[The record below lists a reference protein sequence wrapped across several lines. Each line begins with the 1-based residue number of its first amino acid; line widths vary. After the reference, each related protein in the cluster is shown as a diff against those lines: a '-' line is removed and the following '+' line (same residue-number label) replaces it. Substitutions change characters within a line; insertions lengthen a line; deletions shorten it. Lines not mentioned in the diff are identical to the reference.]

1 VTFRV
6 RLTLLFVLSLAILGA
21 VSSTITYVIVRDRF
35 AAQDAHAA
43 TQLADSAAVA
53 EPEGVELDRL
63 AAAQDA
69 IWLLDRR
76 GEVVAKTFRAGG
88 TDLTEVRALVR
99 QATGNGMVSAEASAS
114 DGGQAIVLHS
124 TAQTQSALATVR
136 RTLIIVDILAVAL
149 AAVAGAVLASRAL
162 RPVERMQEEAD
173 RISGHEL
180 SRRLPEGRKDELG
193 RLARAFNRLL
203 ARVQAASREQEQFIA
218 DASHELKTPV
228 MAIEG
233 HARILSRVA
242 RSGDLAR
249 LQTSAAVVER
259 ESHRMALTLRELLEL
274 AEANATDTLREV
286 VRLDL
291 VAEDALREIQATA
304 PARLLRSDT
313 STTIVVGDTN
323 RVRELLVV
331 LLDNAIKYSPSDRPV
346 DLTVT
351 QSPRDGPIVRIRDY
365 GPGLTDADRASVFGR
380 FARGSAAA
388 GVPGSGLGL
397 AIARTIAERH
407 HATLS
412 LTQADGGGTIAQ
424 VRFPAAEGHQTD

>member
-1 VTFRV
+1 
-6 RLTLLFVLSLAILGA
+6 
-21 VSSTITYVIVRDRF
+21 VIVRDRF

-76 GEVVAKTFRAGG
+76 GKVVAKTFRAGG

-99 QATGNGMVSAEASAS
+99 QATGNGMVSAQASSS

-173 RISGHEL
+173 RISGREL

-203 ARVQAASREQEQFIA
+203 ARVQAASRE
-218 DASHELKTPV
+218 
-228 MAIEG
+228 
-233 HARILSRVA
+233 
-242 RSGDLAR
+242 
-249 LQTSAAVVER
+249 
-259 ESHRMALTLRELLEL
+259 
-274 AEANATDTLREV
+274 
-286 VRLDL
+286 
-291 VAEDALREIQATA
+291 
-304 PARLLRSDT
+304 
-313 STTIVVGDTN
+313 
-323 RVRELLVV
+323 
-331 LLDNAIKYSPSDRPV
+331 
-346 DLTVT
+346 
-351 QSPRDGPIVRIRDY
+351 
-365 GPGLTDADRASVFGR
+365 
-380 FARGSAAA
+380 
-388 GVPGSGLGL
+388 
-397 AIARTIAERH
+397 
-407 HATLS
+407 
-412 LTQADGGGTIAQ
+412 
-424 VRFPAAEGHQTD
+424 